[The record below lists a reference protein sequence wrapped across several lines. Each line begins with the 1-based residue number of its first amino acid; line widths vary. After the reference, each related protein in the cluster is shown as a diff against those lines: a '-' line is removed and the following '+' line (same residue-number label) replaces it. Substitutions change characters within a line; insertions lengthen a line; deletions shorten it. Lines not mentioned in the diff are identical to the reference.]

1 VARVMDLPA
10 PKFKRH
16 NTKNSYIG
24 NFMYMSFRTC
34 LPTACLPVGCLPAIC
49 LSIACLHTGPVSL
62 WLVFNLPAC
71 LPTSIYV
78 HEFQGP
84 PLPKLY
90 GWGGGGEREK
100 IFNIFIKYRRRI
112 FRSNGN
118 ASETKAN
125 ESFDN
130 GVFFDIEAKRT
141 PSLVS

>member
-62 WLVFNLPAC
+62 WLVFKLPAC

-90 GWGGGGEREK
+90 GWGGGGRERK
-100 IFNIFIKYRRRI
+100 NVIYLLSTGGVYFVVMATLAKRKQ
-112 FRSNGN
+112 
-118 ASETKAN
+118 TKA
-125 ESFDN
+125 SIM
-130 GVFFDIEAKRT
+130 VFSSISKR
-141 PSLVS
+141 SEHLR